1 VPQEGAVA
9 TWLHGSPVLRET
21 IENML
26 RLTFVLGLSLF
37 IAAPAAE
44 RQVQHIVLVSV
55 DGLSASY
62 LTDQR
67 ANMPNL
73 RSIAK
78 QGVSAEG
85 MVTSFPSVTWPS
97 HTSLVTG
104 TFPARHGVIGNSVW
118 NRSTH
123 QEVKYI
129 GDPVLTKDEAIRVP
143 TLYDVAH
150 KAGLSTASVIWP
162 CSNGAKTLNWIIPD
176 SNKTEIHAR
185 YTTPGFAEELA
196 AAGIDIS
203 KLGEWGW
210 GKQHS
215 TNRDIVYTQVTK
227 HLLSQHKV
235 ELILLHLITPDGV
248 EHGYGPN
255 TPAAYQAV
263 AESDQ
268 RLGEIWEALQ
278 MPPFAGN
285 SAMFIV
291 SDHGFAPYE
300 KLIRPNVVLK
310 ELGLIRTDE
319 KNKATERSAW
329 CVAQGGSAFI
339 YVLDDERR
347 AEITATLARKL
358 VDLEGVLAV
367 MHPTEFTQ
375 LGVPDPDSNPEAPH
389 LVLTTGPGYSFDNS
403 LKGDAVADAGG
414 HKGSH
419 GHDPRPDYMHATF
432 VAVGTGIK
440 RGKKLDF
447 IRNVD
452 VAPTIAHLLGL
463 KMDSDGRVLKEALSK

>member
-1 VPQEGAVA
+1 M
-9 TWLHGSPVLRET
+9 S
-21 IENML
+21 
-26 RLTFVLGLSLF
+26 RLPFVLALSLF
-37 IAAPAAE
+37 IAVSPARAAD
-44 RQVQHIVLVSV
+44 RHVKHVVLVSV

-67 ANMPNL
+67 AQMPNL
-73 RSIAK
+73 RSMAK
-78 QGVSAEG
+78 QGVSAQG
-85 MVTSFPSVTWPS
+85 MVTTFPSVTWPS
-97 HTSLVTG
+97 HTSLITG

-118 NRSTH
+118 NRETQ

-162 CSNGAKTLNWIIPD
+162 CSNGAQTLNWMIPD

-185 YTTPGFAEELA
+185 YTTPGFADELA
-196 AAGIDIS
+196 AAGVDIS

-227 HLLSQHKV
+227 HLLTQHNV

-268 RLGEIWEALQ
+268 RLGEIRDALQ
-278 MPPFAGN
+278 QPPFAGN
-285 SAMFIV
+285 STMFVV

-310 ELGLIRTDE
+310 DLGLIKTDA
-319 KNKATERSAW
+319 KNKVTERSAW

-347 AEITATLARKL
+347 TEITAMLADRL
-358 VDLEGVLAV
+358 GGVEGVLNV
-367 MHPTEFTQ
+367 MSPSEFTQ
-375 LGVPDPDSNPEAPH
+375 LGVPDPGSNPEAPH

-403 LKGDAVADAGG
+403 VKGSAVADAGG

-432 VAVGTGIK
+432 VAVGRGIK
-440 RGKKLDF
+440 PDTKLEF

-452 VAPTIAHLLGL
+452 VAPTIAYLLGL
-463 KMDSDGRVLKEALSK
+463 QMDTDGRVLREALTIRDAR